1 MSTAE
6 SFSAPGFDLPAFE
19 EWLTMRTPGQTE
31 FHQAVLELLHDIEP
45 LLQERAE
52 YRIQNVMQRLAEPDR
67 IISFRITWVD
77 DEGQVQVNRGWRVQH
92 SGVIGPY
99 KGGIRF
105 HPTVSESVLKF
116 LAFEQTFKN
125 ALTGLA
131 MGGGKG
137 GSDFDPR
144 GRSDG
149 EIMRFCQG
157 FMRELHR
164 HIGATTDIPAGD
176 INVGSR
182 EIGYLFGEYRR
193 LANHFDGTL
202 TGKNLEFGGSH
213 VRLEATGFGL
223 VYFLQEMLKAAGES
237 LEGKQVLVSGAG
249 NVALHAA
256 RKVAELGGKVV
267 SLSSSEGTLFV
278 QDGFGTA
285 DVDQLLH
292 GELRSGAALRAL
304 AEQGRGEW
312 LAKQTPWSLPCQI
325 ALPCATQNELED
337 GDAQTLASQGCRFVA
352 EGANMPCTAAALRVF
367 EDAGIRH
374 APGKASNAGGV
385 ALSGLEMHQ
394 NASFISLP
402 YDELD
407 VQLRAIMQR
416 IHEKCVEHGSQNDG
430 FIHYRR
436 GANIAGF
443 EHVAK
448 ALIAQGIG

>member
-1 MSTAE
+1 MTTTPSENPTFA
-6 SFSAPGFDLPAFE
+6 D
-19 EWLTMRTPGQTE
+19 WLHERNPGQQE
-31 FHQAVLELLHDIEP
+31 FLQAVLDVAQDVEP
-45 LLQERAE
+45 VLADKPEFVAAKVL
-52 YRIQNVMQRLAEPDR
+52 QRLSEPDR
-67 IISFRITWVD
+67 IISFRVTWVD
-77 DEGQVQVNRGWRVQH
+77 DQGDVQVNRGWRVQH

-105 HPTVSESVLKF
+105 HPSVTESVLKF

-137 GSDFDPR
+137 GADFNPR

-149 EIMRFCQG
+149 EIMRFCQA

-182 EIGYLFGEYRR
+182 EIGFLFGEYRR
-193 LANHFDGTL
+193 LVNHFDGTL
-202 TGKNLEFGGSH
+202 TGKSIEFGGSH
-213 VRLEATGFGL
+213 VRIEATGFGL
-223 VYFLQEMLKAAGES
+223 VYFLEEMLAAADES
-237 LEGKQVLVSGAG
+237 MEGKRVLISGSG

-256 RKVAELGGKVV
+256 RKAAELGAQVL
-267 SLSSSEGTLFV
+267 SLSSSAGTLV
-278 QDGFGTA
+278 VEDGLGISSI
-285 DVDQLLH
+285 DRLLH
-292 GELRSGAALRAL
+292 GSLTSGEALMAL
-304 AEQGRGEW
+304 AEGGVGEW
-312 LAKQTPWSLPCQI
+312 HEGHKPWGIPCDI
-325 ALPCATQNELED
+325 ALPCATQNELTD
-337 GDAQTLASQGCRFVA
+337 DDAQRLAGNGCRFVA
-352 EGANMPCTAAALRVF
+352 EGANMPCTTEAVRVF
-367 EDAGIRH
+367 EEAGIQH

-407 VQLRAIMQR
+407 VQLRAIMKR
-416 IHEKCVEHGSQNDG
+416 IHEKCREHGRDDDG

-443 EHVAK
+443 SYVAR
-448 ALIAQGIG
+448 ALIAQGVG